1 LCPALADWSPIF
13 LTLKLAV
20 ITTSILLIFGLPVAY
35 WLSKGQSLFK
45 VIIEAIFTMPL
56 VLPPSVLGFYLL
68 LAFSPQQGLGK
79 WLMQHFNLQFV
90 FSFEGLVLA
99 SVIYSLPF
107 MINPVKSALQQL
119 PQSLAD
125 ASFTMGKSER
135 ETFFHVLLPNI
146 RTSLLTASVMTFAHT
161 LGEFGVVLMIG
172 GNIPGVT
179 RVASIAIYNS
189 VENMDYG
196 AANTYSLILLS
207 LTFVLVTAVFI
218 YNKFAAKN
226 LTQ

>member
-1 LCPALADWSPIF
+1 MIDWSPIW

-20 ITTSILLIFGLPVAY
+20 ISTSILLVLGLPVAY
-35 WLSKGQSLFK
+35 WLSKGHSLFK
-45 VIIEAIFTMPL
+45 VILEALFTMPL
-56 VLPPSVLGFYLL
+56 VLPPTVLGFYLL

-79 WLMQHFNLQFV
+79 WLLQHFNLQLV

-107 MINPVKSALQQL
+107 MISPVKSALQQL
-119 PQSLAD
+119 PVSLAH

-135 ETFFHVLLPNI
+135 ETFFKVLLPNI
-146 RTSLLTASVMTFAHT
+146 RASLLTATVMTFAHT

-172 GNIPGVT
+172 GNIPGLT

-189 VENMDYG
+189 VENMDYQS
-196 AANTYSLILLS
+196 ANFYSLVLFAFTFLL
-207 LTFVLVTAVFI
+207 VVAVFI
-218 YNKFAAKN
+218 YNKYTSKN
-226 LTQ
+226 LPG

>member
-1 LCPALADWSPIF
+1 MTDFSPIF

-20 ITTSILLIFGLPVAY
+20 ITTSILLVFGLPVAY
-35 WLSKGQSLFK
+35 WLSKGHSLLK
-45 VIIEAIFTMPL
+45 VIIEAVLTMPL

-79 WLMQHFNLQFV
+79 WLLQHFDLQFV

-119 PQSLAD
+119 PQSLAH

-135 ETFFHVLLPNI
+135 ETFFYVLLPNI
-146 RTSLLTASVMTFAHT
+146 RASLLTASVMTFAHT

-172 GNIPGVT
+172 GNIPGIT

-196 AANTYSLILLS
+196 TANIYSLFLFG
-207 LTFVLVTAVFI
+207 LTFLLVMAVFI
-218 YNKFAAKN
+218 YNKYAAK
-226 LTQ
+226 T